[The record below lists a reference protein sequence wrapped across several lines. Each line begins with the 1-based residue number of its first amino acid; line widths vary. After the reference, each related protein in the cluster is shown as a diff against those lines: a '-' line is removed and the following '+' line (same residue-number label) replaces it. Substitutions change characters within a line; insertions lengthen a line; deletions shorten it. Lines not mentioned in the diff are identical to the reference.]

1 MLPATD
7 RFARQAAIV
16 PRERLVELSATVVGC
31 GAVGR
36 QVAVQLAALGVRRL
50 QLVDFDRVDATNV
63 TTQGYAQADVG
74 RLKVEATADAVQA
87 IDPAIDVEVVADRFR
102 PSRAVGAAVFC
113 CVDSISSRAVVW
125 KSARTRCDFWVD
137 GRMRGEVIRVLA
149 AADEGE
155 HEAYGRSLF
164 AQSEA
169 QVGACA
175 ARGVIY
181 GAAIAAGLMVH
192 QFARWL
198 RKLPVDHDTLLNLT
212 AGEWTLGE

>member
-1 MLPATD
+1 MLSAAD
-7 RFARQAAIV
+7 RFVRQAVIV
-16 PRERLVELSATVVGC
+16 PRERLVALAATVVGC

-36 QVAVQLAALGVRRL
+36 QVAIQLAALGVRRL

-63 TTQGYAQADVG
+63 TTQGYAQADIG

-102 PSRAVGAAVFC
+102 PIRAVGEAVFC
-113 CVDSISSRAVVW
+113 CVDSISARAVVW
-125 KSARTRCDFWVD
+125 KSVKRRCDFWVD

-149 AADEGE
+149 AVDDGE
-155 HEAYGRSLF
+155 HEAYGKSLF
-164 AQSEA
+164 VQSEA
-169 QVGACA
+169 HVGACA

-198 RKLPVDHDTLLNLT
+198 RKLPVDRDTLLNLT